1 MENRILKDLF
11 ALFTIAT
18 PTRYTQ
24 NQLDKAVAV
33 ISNYCESK
41 EIPFTTFKKKQ
52 DKRIYTSLLINSPES
67 KDKVLIAALDTPS
80 MGLLNSKYDYLDTK
94 KNLKKK

>member
-24 NQLDKAVAV
+24 SQIDKAVAV
-33 ISNYCESK
+33 ISNYCN
-41 EIPFTTFKKKQ
+41 I
-52 DKRIYTSLLINSPES
+52 
-67 KDKVLIAALDTPS
+67 
-80 MGLLNSKYDYLDTK
+80 
-94 KNLKKK
+94 